1 MCQLLH
7 MLLDNLPALALFAFV
22 SSITP
27 GPNNLMLMASGAN
40 FGFRRS
46 IPHMLGISGG
56 FMVMLILAGLG
67 LGRLFAQ
74 FPVSFTVLQILSI
87 AYMLALAWRIA
98 HAAPVNKQA
107 RATAPMTFWQA
118 AAFQWVN
125 PKSWAM
131 ALTTITVYIAEAGGL
146 MLLVAALIFALVN
159 LPAVTLWTVLGQQ
172 MARVLTNPARLQ
184 MFNRTMAV
192 LLIASLYPLLQMG

>member
-87 AYMLALAWRIA
+87 AYMLMLAWRIA

>member
-87 AYMLALAWRIA
+87 AYMLMLAWRIA

-107 RATAPMTFWQA
+107 RATVPMTFWQA

>member
-7 MLLDNLPALALFAFV
+7 MLLDILPALALFAFV

-87 AYMLALAWRIA
+87 AYMLMLAWRIA

-107 RATAPMTFWQA
+107 RTTAPMTFWQA